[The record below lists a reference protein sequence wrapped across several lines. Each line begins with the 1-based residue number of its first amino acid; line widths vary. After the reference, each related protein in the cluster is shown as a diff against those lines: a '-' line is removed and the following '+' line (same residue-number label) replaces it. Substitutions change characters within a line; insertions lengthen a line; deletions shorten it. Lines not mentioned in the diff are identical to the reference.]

1 MASRSS
7 GRVTFVPNLSTAG
20 VGSIRPNEPGAD
32 SCKFTDADVVYGG
45 PLVNG
50 QAVFFEIEGTAY
62 DRKTRNIRT
71 DS

>member
-7 GRVTFVPNLSTAG
+7 GKVTFVPNLSTAG

-50 QAVFFEIEGTAY
+50 QAVFL
-62 DRKTRNIRT
+62 K
-71 DS
+71 